1 MIGGGIWATIYIL
14 KLIGFEYLPQTPYF
28 DALSFTSLQLTL
40 LLLLNLISVAAAFTM
55 WHLRKAGFYIYFAT
69 QFLLF
74 NLPLLFTGSKSFD
87 LNELFFTTL
96 FIFFYGINL
105 GIMKK

>member
-1 MIGGGIWATIYIL
+1 MLAVIYIL
-14 KLIGFEYLPQTPYF
+14 KLSGYESLPKASYF
-28 DALSFTSLQLTL
+28 DKLTFTSLQLTL
-40 LLLLNLISVAAAFTM
+40 LLFLNLISVAAAFTM

-74 NLPLLFTGSKSFD
+74 NLPLLFTGSESFD
-87 LNELFFTTL
+87 LNDLFFTSL
-96 FIFFYGINL
+96 FIFFYGINV